1 MEQVIQNYRK
11 IVALIQN
18 KLNDAD
24 FQNIAYLNGINEE
37 IKTLKGSVDLN
48 ALIEV
53 AILNAEN
60 HLNYIE
66 NLEKSRSLG
75 RTTEIREKRQQETLL
90 ALKLL
95 SNENIR
101 EKYHIF
107 FFAIGGF
114 DGRRYNKRF
123 KAT

>member
-1 MEQVIQNYRK
+1 APFGIIETFTLAPTKCPYLDGLKISACLMEQVIQNYRK

-66 NLEKSRSLG
+66 NLEKKADLW
-75 RTTEIREKRQQETLL
+75 EEQ
-90 ALKLL
+90 LKL
-95 SNENIR
+95 ERETTARNIASS
-101 EKYHIF
+101 KVIV
-107 FFAIGGF
+107 
-114 DGRRYNKRF
+114 K
-123 KAT
+123 

>member
-60 HLNYIE
+60 HLSYIE
-66 NLEKSRSLG
+66 NLEKSRPLG
-75 RTTEIREKRQQETLL
+75 RTTEIRERNDSK
-90 ALKLL
+90 K
-95 SNENIR
+95 
-101 EKYHIF
+101 HC
-107 FFAIGGF
+107 
-114 DGRRYNKRF
+114 
-123 KAT
+123 